1 MTTRPVQ
8 PTVRAPVAAPVT
20 AGGGSVMDWLRYI
33 DRVTRLAGLGVG
45 TAASGVM
52 APLNLIP
59 GVRDWVPDV
68 GQTPEA
74 FRAFRELQKAGDWDA
89 AIKAYQ
95 DELEA
100 GKYFWGGAEA
110 LGAFIP
116 TGGPALAGLGLLKAA
131 PKLASTVARVAP
143 RVARPAVQRGVETAV
158 RGAGQTLRVPWRAE
172 EYATRQA
179 LRPVKAGVR
188 AAAFSR
194 PGAAALG
201 RAAQTPVGRGLPER
215 LGGRQL
221 RKFTPMAGAAGDP
234 LAQLKTKYPQV
245 RQLNSLYSDIEGA
258 SRTAEQNFGSGWA
271 KLSQP
276 EKADKVL
283 LQLEETTGLQRYQIP
298 RDLDV
303 YDVVDDI
310 TNTILKTQKTVAP
323 KKVIPPPVKTDIPTG
338 AAVPTGTAVPT
349 AAVPMAV
356 TGLTQVGKKWTVQ
369 TDAGPMSIRD
379 WIKNAYPNAEI
390 GGTGIQSRGDRGLLD
405 DVWNDLSL
413 QDKDALIN
421 TIPFGQIAPNAFI
434 DTGLIKAGIPVTK
447 KKPSSF
453 MDKDSKVELNR
464 WMDENEHPLRDIPS
478 KAHSANMLIDHRWM
492 ETIQQATP
500 QPATG
505 VPTVTAAQQVDG
517 QPALFDMEKVVKE
530 ATEEPIS
537 PITPTVTGEA
547 IPIAKAAKEVVEAGG
562 KGKKPPPPPEAEALA
577 RWEQEPR
584 KSFYKQVM
592 PDLTNEGLLAQTLF
606 RGDLGRKIANTAVMR
621 NIVSRINPSATAKS
635 VEERGL
641 VILGNMMEEGQRK
654 SGLVMSRLTRIGN
667 HDQLFGKTDEMGR
680 LMGMS
685 ETDPLRGQYLY
696 DVIQN
701 INKKNYMVPLRGKKV
716 PIKSLFKGSVRDQN
730 GRIIQGL
737 SLKRRNWINE
747 AFKITNA
754 KGRFLD
760 RNEIDFK
767 RLNFVDGGTYFG
779 RRQLAGKFNVDG
791 ELEEI
796 AEIVAGK
803 KKVAAKPSAFKER
816 IYGSQREASRDGF
829 RPMNADEALSANVTA
844 AYNHAARTRV
854 ANWLVKNSDNL
865 VKIPKKGKKAIGG
878 SYSKIHNFPQLSKQ
892 AVFVGDEHKVLA
904 KKVSDALDP
913 NISGALTAV
922 NKFNAVGR
930 FMVLNGDASPF
941 MIQLLFLAGQ
951 NPRVWG
957 QAVRGFVNGMF
968 DPKYHA
974 NLTFNSRRVIRDH
987 PNLILASRPG
997 GTELVEAASR
1007 GGLLNWGVFKPV
1019 GTALSPFV
1027 RGFNAAMDSAG
1038 LGMAK
1043 AMEQS
1048 VIKGTRRGSVERATR
1063 LRDLDSYINNLR
1075 GLASSASLGVKPKH
1089 RALESAMLLAPRYTR
1104 AIAALMWDTVNIK
1117 DRGLRARYTRRTMGQ
1132 AVVALMSINLAFSI
1146 AEYMQKSENPTQEGL
1161 IDFLTDK
1168 VNPTSPRFFTW
1179 EINGTNVGP
1188 GTKVRSLVRFAA
1200 KGITDFSS
1208 MNPFSDEAGH
1218 NPFTNFLRGQASPL
1232 VSDAVDML
1240 TGHNYIGEPT
1250 GFFDNLDDDLVTNLA
1265 QTGKEIVLPDI
1276 MPIWIQSVMLEG
1288 GTLSEKATRGVGE
1301 FFGLRAY
1308 PLGRTQQA
1316 EEVAREL
1323 GYADYENQNMRVK
1336 ARIDLIVKERHGEEY
1351 RGRKGPL
1358 YEKADKI
1365 EEDFIKGVTQISDQ
1379 FLTAPMQSAKWSPKL
1394 ARKGSP
1400 ELDMIGLDDL
1410 REERIE
1416 KLFGHWDKEKQRTV
1430 GGVHE
1435 DLYNRDKEMPE
1446 PEAGTREDIIN
1457 RYYEVFD
1464 KATKTGSGNLDWDA
1478 LDEELSMF
1486 WSSLTPEQ
1494 ANELLDNIRVIEDQ
1508 YPQPVRNML
1517 YAGRYAGQ
1525 YKVNI
1530 QGQTGNYY
1538 DLKTHPMV
1546 LQYITGLTGVD
1557 EETVRQFINLS
1568 KYERDAAAKQDPA
1581 KTMAKALAKAE
1592 AKKGILWQM
1601 RREFVNNASNEWVMA
1616 MMHADYSY
1624 QGSKKINQNLFDHL
1638 SGGGELPTYDYEAL
1652 YRQSITQSAV
1662 RQAA

>member
-1 MTTRPVQ
+1 
-8 PTVRAPVAAPVT
+8 
-20 AGGGSVMDWLRYI
+20 MDWLRYV

-747 AFKITNA
+747 AFK
-754 KGRFLD
+754 
-760 RNEIDFK
+760 
-767 RLNFVDGGTYFG
+767 
-779 RRQLAGKFNVDG
+779 
-791 ELEEI
+791 
-796 AEIVAGK
+796 
-803 KKVAAKPSAFKER
+803 
-816 IYGSQREASRDGF
+816 
-829 RPMNADEALSANVTA
+829 LS
-844 AYNHAARTRV
+844 
-854 ANWLVKNSDNL
+854 L
-865 VKIPKKGKKAIGG
+865 
-878 SYSKIHNFPQLSKQ
+878 IH
-892 AVFVGDEHKVLA
+892 
-904 KKVSDALDP
+904 
-913 NISGALTAV
+913 I
-922 NKFNAVGR
+922 
-930 FMVLNGDASPF
+930 
-941 MIQLLFLAGQ
+941 
-951 NPRVWG
+951 
-957 QAVRGFVNGMF
+957 
-968 DPKYHA
+968 
-974 NLTFNSRRVIRDH
+974 
-987 PNLILASRPG
+987 
-997 GTELVEAASR
+997 
-1007 GGLLNWGVFKPV
+1007 
-1019 GTALSPFV
+1019 
-1027 RGFNAAMDSAG
+1027 
-1038 LGMAK
+1038 
-1043 AMEQS
+1043 
-1048 VIKGTRRGSVERATR
+1048 
-1063 LRDLDSYINNLR
+1063 
-1075 GLASSASLGVKPKH
+1075 
-1089 RALESAMLLAPRYTR
+1089 
-1104 AIAALMWDTVNIK
+1104 
-1117 DRGLRARYTRRTMGQ
+1117 
-1132 AVVALMSINLAFSI
+1132 
-1146 AEYMQKSENPTQEGL
+1146 
-1161 IDFLTDK
+1161 
-1168 VNPTSPRFFTW
+1168 
-1179 EINGTNVGP
+1179 
-1188 GTKVRSLVRFAA
+1188 
-1200 KGITDFSS
+1200 
-1208 MNPFSDEAGH
+1208 
-1218 NPFTNFLRGQASPL
+1218 
-1232 VSDAVDML
+1232 
-1240 TGHNYIGEPT
+1240 
-1250 GFFDNLDDDLVTNLA
+1250 
-1265 QTGKEIVLPDI
+1265 
-1276 MPIWIQSVMLEG
+1276 
-1288 GTLSEKATRGVGE
+1288 
-1301 FFGLRAY
+1301 
-1308 PLGRTQQA
+1308 
-1316 EEVAREL
+1316 
-1323 GYADYENQNMRVK
+1323 
-1336 ARIDLIVKERHGEEY
+1336 
-1351 RGRKGPL
+1351 
-1358 YEKADKI
+1358 
-1365 EEDFIKGVTQISDQ
+1365 
-1379 FLTAPMQSAKWSPKL
+1379 
-1394 ARKGSP
+1394 
-1400 ELDMIGLDDL
+1400 
-1410 REERIE
+1410 
-1416 KLFGHWDKEKQRTV
+1416 
-1430 GGVHE
+1430 
-1435 DLYNRDKEMPE
+1435 
-1446 PEAGTREDIIN
+1446 
-1457 RYYEVFD
+1457 
-1464 KATKTGSGNLDWDA
+1464 
-1478 LDEELSMF
+1478 
-1486 WSSLTPEQ
+1486 
-1494 ANELLDNIRVIEDQ
+1494 
-1508 YPQPVRNML
+1508 
-1517 YAGRYAGQ
+1517 
-1525 YKVNI
+1525 
-1530 QGQTGNYY
+1530 
-1538 DLKTHPMV
+1538 
-1546 LQYITGLTGVD
+1546 
-1557 EETVRQFINLS
+1557 
-1568 KYERDAAAKQDPA
+1568 
-1581 KTMAKALAKAE
+1581 
-1592 AKKGILWQM
+1592 
-1601 RREFVNNASNEWVMA
+1601 
-1616 MMHADYSY
+1616 
-1624 QGSKKINQNLFDHL
+1624 
-1638 SGGGELPTYDYEAL
+1638 
-1652 YRQSITQSAV
+1652 
-1662 RQAA
+1662 